1 MERWKVIITH
11 SAFLIIFSAIFIFN
25 SAVQAAEDRLPV
37 ISVNGEGIV
46 ETSPDRAT
54 ISVGVVSR
62 EKDPTKVQAE
72 NAKIASEIIKSV
84 SAFGIEKK
92 NIRTGNY
99 SFRQIY
105 HNDQN
110 HRRIFDGYEVN
121 NTVSITVDDLNLV
134 GKIIDSALSHGA
146 NSIESLQFGI
156 RDKSALTA
164 EALKLAVRD
173 ARNKAEVVA
182 AGLGKN
188 IVGIRSVSINS
199 GSISAPRFAKLAMVA
214 DEAANSFETPIEGGS
229 LSCSASVHVEFEIN
243 R

>member
-1 MERWKVIITH
+1 MKIFF
-11 SAFLIIFSAIFIFN
+11 SLAIIFFFTLSSTAF
-25 SAVQAAEDRLPV
+25 AAEDRLPT
-37 ISVNGEGIV
+37 ISVSGEGIV
-46 ETSPDRAT
+46 EASPDRAT

-62 EKDPTKVQAE
+62 EKDPAKVQAE
-72 NAKIASEIIKSV
+72 NAKIASEIIKAV
-84 SAFGIEKK
+84 SAFGVEKK

-110 HRRIFDGYEVN
+110 KRRIFDGYEVN
-121 NTVSITVDDLNLV
+121 NTITITVDDLNLV

-146 NSIESLQFGI
+146 NSVESLQFGI
-156 RDKSALTA
+156 RDKSALQS

-173 ARNKAEVVA
+173 AKNKAEVVA

-188 IVGIRSVSINS
+188 IVGVRSVSINS

-214 DEAANSFETPIEGGS
+214 DEAANSFETPIEGGT